1 MIALARTDT
10 SLLGRWWWTVDR
22 WLITCLLLI
31 IAMGAIL
38 VLAASP
44 SVAERIGLDAY
55 HFVRRQFIILPL
67 ALTVMF
73 AVSLLSPLQVR
84 RLAAIGFLGCVVLL
98 ALTPL
103 VGAEIKGARR
113 WISLAGMS
121 LQVSEFVKP
130 CLAVISAWM
139 FAEWRR
145 RPEFPGHAVA
155 IALYT
160 AVVGL
165 LLLQPDFGQSVL
177 ITLVFIGQ
185 FFLAG
190 LPVAWLVATGA
201 LGLAGLVGAYFLF
214 PHVTSRVNR
223 FLDPTSG
230 DTYQVDRALEAFING
245 GFLGTGPGEGEIK
258 QLLPDA
264 HADFIFSVAG
274 EEFGA
279 ITCLLIIVLF
289 GFVVLRGFSR
299 LFADGSLF
307 VLLAG
312 AGLLMQF
319 GLQALVHMASAL
331 QLAPAKGMT
340 LPFISYGGSSLIA
353 LALAMGMAL
362 ALTRRRVPEG
372 AGACTGR

>member
-139 FAEWRR
+139 FAEWRL

-230 DTYQVDRALEAFING
+230 DTYQVDRSLEAFING

-362 ALTRRRVPEG
+362 ALTRRRVHEG
-372 AGACTGR
+372 DGA

>member
-84 RLAAIGFLGCVVLL
+84 RLAAIGFLGCLVLL

-230 DTYQVDRALEAFING
+230 DTYQVDRSLEAFING

-362 ALTRRRVPEG
+362 ALTRRRVHEG
-372 AGACTGR
+372 DGA